1 MPRKLYYCNC
11 EHYCRGQRTKVSY
24 STYHRHA
31 PHRDS
36 LAAIPQTLVAA
47 HSGPAAV
54 TPAISTAVAP
64 TGAVAGPSNQAALS
78 FALPSPTNIK
88 VCLAPKGSA
97 LTAPPLILYV
107 CQGHLTPGVV
117 WFLQDGQRFG
127 SSAPRRPAGAAHF
140 CQLNFCQLSRL
151 IPSATDKHQQRLAC
165 HSSDVA
171 SASPKHRRC
180 HLPP

>member
-1 MPRKLYYCNC
+1 MPPKSYYCDC
-11 EHYCRGQRTKVSY
+11 EHYCHGQRTKVSY

-31 PHRDS
+31 PHRDL
-36 LAAIPQTLVAA
+36 LAAIPQTLVAT

-64 TGAVAGPSNQAALS
+64 TGTVARPSNQAALS
-78 FALPSPTNIK
+78 LALPTPTNIK

-97 LTAPPLILYV
+97 LTPPSLILYV
-107 CQGHLTPGVV
+107 CQGYLTPGVV
-117 WFLQDGQRFG
+117 WLLQDGQQFG
-127 SSAPRRPAGAAHF
+127 SSAPRRPAGAAH
-140 CQLNFCQLSRL
+140 FCQLSRL

-171 SASPKHRRC
+171 SASPQHHRWS